1 MTKEY
6 LPCKKCGESH
16 GIGIENMVT
25 GEIDPID
32 YCLECLFQPY
42 ATKIIPNDV
51 EDLEIARDFS
61 AILNHLQK
69 EILGE
74 YE

>member
-51 EDLEIARDFS
+51 EDLETANQFS
-61 AILNHLQK
+61 KILNYY
-69 EILGE
+69 
-74 YE
+74 YESLNELE